1 MLDVGSH
8 RTFYQIGEGQC
19 SVVGAHAATVVPASP
34 TFYFVPAKQEGD
46 AGVNAGDLILIRLE
60 EKPERRQFEVE
71 AVGDW
76 RPSKGITLTHQVQLD
91 RSEIA
96 PGVFKIAPIGELG
109 RGEYGLYLA
118 RGEGLAPYI
127 YDFSI
132 Q

>member
-1 MLDVGSH
+1 LGP
-8 RTFYQIGEGQC
+8 
-19 SVVGAHAATVVPASP
+19 HATTVVTANP
-34 TFYFVPAKQEGD
+34 TFYFVPAKQEAD

-60 EKPERRQFEVE
+60 QKKERRQFEVSAE
-71 AVGDW
+71 GDW
-76 RPSKGITLTHQVQLD
+76 RASKGISLTHQVQLD
-91 RSEIA
+91 RSEVT
-96 PGVFKIAPIGELG
+96 PGVFKITPVGELN